1 MVQVINPQLGM
12 SHKTPK
18 VLLASLPSAALFQ
31 SITCYEISDYGGN
44 IATVVNGAWRFEYPF
59 RTTWAGR
66 PPVGLVPAGTELQV
80 TDYNNQTWVC
90 DGTYWRPAQGRVTIY
105 GAVGGP
111 SSPIAVLSAVG
122 AFTIPGGNAKVPAG
136 MIIPGMRVCAC
147 SQYRKSGGT
156 ASMSV
161 NTRLGLTAGQYIA
174 GGSIQNVDTGD
185 IKSVGYAYF
194 GASKNKYLTGG
205 WAPENSGNYG
215 GVATEP
221 STDINTDAD
230 MFVSCN
236 ITARVAPDSCLLLSH
251 YVWLEA

>member
-1 MVQVINPQLGM
+1 MLGLP
-12 SHKTPK
+12 SLLVGTGPLPPK
-18 VLLASLPSAALFQ
+18 ALAALPPPASLPTGTQ
-31 SITCYEISDYGGN
+31 YEVTDYGGN
-44 IATVVNGAWRFEYPF
+44 AAIVINGVWRFVAPF
-59 RTTWAGR
+59 RTTWANR
-66 PPVGLVPAGTELQV
+66 PAAALVPAGTELQV
-80 TDYNNQTWVC
+80 TDYNNQKFIS

-236 ITARVAPDSCLLLSH
+236 ITGRVAPDSCLLLSH